1 MSNNLI
7 NYTEKSEFIEL
18 IVQVYKNFDLAKKTI
33 LFIEP
38 YGAVIS
44 LLKRGLEKKYNI
56 IILTANCD
64 FRVVPDE
71 ILNQATICINIDT
84 ANNNSV
90 LELAGKLQR
99 YMSIDA
105 VIPGFEYFVPIASR
119 VSSLLKVPGIDCK
132 QVLNLRRKDL
142 MRSALNKVGLNIPR
156 YYLIISLEDIN
167 EAVDYIGFPAI
178 CKPIDAAGSVHVKK
192 VENKKELF
200 EAANKVLNGNDV
212 LWGHKLSNSLLLEE
226 YIDGKEYSLEGI
238 VQDAVVVHF
247 STTEKFVSDQS
258 EFIEIGHIVNAPI
271 ERQLHTKIQNYI
283 EQVINVLGA
292 NHCPFHAEVR
302 LRKDGEPVL
311 MEIAARLAGDKIGD
325 LLCLSRDINYF
336 DYVYAAYLGIKL
348 PLVEMK
354 NNYAGIRFFYRPH
367 VDMFTTI
374 TGIDAAKLHPIE
386 DIAIYYKANVAIPEF
401 PKPLRRL
408 GHVIA
413 KGDDYN
419 QLSKVLHDIDSHI
432 HFNQQK

>member
-1 MSNNLI
+1 MSTNLI
-7 NYTEKSEFIEL
+7 DYTEQPEFIEL
-18 IVQVYKNFDLAKKTI
+18 IVQGYKNFDLTKKTV

-38 YGAVIS
+38 YGAVLS
-44 LLKRGLEKKYNI
+44 LLKRGLERKYNI
-56 IILTANCD
+56 IVLTANCD

-71 ILNQATICINIDT
+71 ILNQVTIGINIDT

-90 LELAGKLQR
+90 LELARKLQQ
-99 YMSIDA
+99 YMPIDA

-142 MRSALNKVGLNIPR
+142 MRTALNKAGLNSLR
-156 YYLIISLEDIN
+156 YYLITSLEDIN
-167 EAVDYIGFPAI
+167 EAVDYIGFPAV
-178 CKPIDAAGSVHVKK
+178 CKPTDAAGSVHVKK
-192 VENKKELF
+192 VENKKELL
-200 EAANKVLNGNDV
+200 EAANRILNGNDV

-238 VQDAVVVHF
+238 VQDGVVVHF

-271 ERQLHTKIQNYI
+271 DQQLHTKIQNYVD
-283 EQVINVLGA
+283 QVIKVLGA

-302 LRKDGEPVL
+302 LRRDGEPVL

-336 DYVYAAYLGIKL
+336 DYVYASYLGIKM

-354 NNYAGIRFFYRPH
+354 NNYAGIRFFYRSH
-367 VDMFTTI
+367 VDMFTTV
-374 TGIDAAKLHPIE
+374 TGMDAAKLQAIE
-386 DIAIYYKANVAIPEF
+386 DIAIYYKANMAIPAF

-413 KGDDYN
+413 KSDDYN
-419 QLSKVLHDIDSHI
+419 QLSKMLHDIDSDI
-432 HFNQQK
+432 HFN

>member
-1 MSNNLI
+1 MSIHLI
-7 NYTEKSEFIEL
+7 NYTTQPEFIQL
-18 IVQVYKNFDLAKKTI
+18 IVQGCKSFDLTQKTI

-38 YGAVIS
+38 YGAVLS

-56 IILTANCD
+56 IVLTANSD

-71 ILNQATICINIDT
+71 LLNQAGLNINIDT

-90 LELAGKLQR
+90 LELAGILQQH
-99 YMSIDA
+99 MSIDA
-105 VIPGFEYFVPIASR
+105 VIPGFEYFVPIASK
-119 VSSLLKVPGIDCK
+119 VSTLLKVSGIDCK
-132 QVLNLRRKDL
+132 HVLNLRRKDL
-142 MRSALNKVGLNIPR
+142 MRTALNKVGLNNPR
-156 YYLIISLEDIN
+156 YYLVTSLDDIH

-192 VENKKELF
+192 VKNKKELL
-200 EAANKVLNGNDV
+200 EAAHRILNGNDV

-238 VQDAVVVHF
+238 VQDSVVVHF

-258 EFIEIGHIVNAPI
+258 EFIEIGHIVNVPI
-271 ERQLHTKIQNYI
+271 EQQLHTKIQSYI
-283 EQVINVLGA
+283 EQVIKVLGA
-292 NHCPFHAEVR
+292 DNCPFHAEVR
-302 LRKDGEPVL
+302 LRRDGEPVL

-348 PLVEMK
+348 PLSEMK

-367 VDMFTTI
+367 TDRFTTV
-374 TGIDAAKLHPIE
+374 TGLDAAKLQAIE
-386 DIAIYYKANVAIPEF
+386 DIAIYYKENVAIPEF

-413 KGDDYN
+413 KSDEYHK
-419 QLSKVLHDIDSHI
+419 LSKMLHDIDADI
-432 HFNQQK
+432 HFN

>member
-1 MSNNLI
+1 MSTNLI
-7 NYTEKSEFIEL
+7 SYTEQPEFIEL
-18 IVQVYKNFDLAKKTI
+18 IVQEYKNFDLTKKTI

-56 IILTANCD
+56 IVLTAHCD

-71 ILNQATICINIDT
+71 LLNQVTMGINIDT

-90 LELAGKLQR
+90 LELAGKLQQ

-119 VSSLLKVPGIDCK
+119 VSTLLKVPGIDCK
-132 QVLNLRRKDL
+132 RVLNLRRKDL
-142 MRSALNKVGLNIPR
+142 MRTALNKAGLNIPR
-156 YYLIISLEDIN
+156 YYLITCPEDIN
-167 EAVDYIGFPAI
+167 KAIGYIGFPAI

-192 VENKKELF
+192 VENIKELLQ
-200 EAANKVLNGNDV
+200 AANRILKGNDV

-226 YIDGKEYSLEGI
+226 YIDGKEYSLEGV
-238 VQDAVVVHF
+238 VQDAAVIHF
-247 STTEKFVSDQS
+247 SITEKFVSDQS
-258 EFIEIGHIVNAPI
+258 EFIEIGHIVNVPMEPA
-271 ERQLHTKIQNYI
+271 LHTKIQNYI
-283 EQVINVLGA
+283 AQVIKILGA
-292 NHCPFHAEVR
+292 DNCPFHAEVR
-302 LRKDGEPVL
+302 LRNDGEPVL

-336 DYVYAAYLGIKL
+336 DYVYAVYLGIKL

-367 VDMFTTI
+367 VDMFTTV
-374 TGIDAAKLHPIE
+374 TGMDAAKLHSIE

-413 KGDDYN
+413 KSDDYN
-419 QLSKVLHDIDSHI
+419 KLSKMLNDIDSDI
-432 HFNQQK
+432 NFN

>member
-1 MSNNLI
+1 MSTHLI
-7 NYTEKSEFIEL
+7 NYTEQPESIEL
-18 IVQVYKNFDLAKKTI
+18 IVQRYKNFDQTKKTI

-38 YGAVIS
+38 YGAVLS
-44 LLKRGLEKKYNI
+44 LLKRGFEKKYNI
-56 IILTANCD
+56 IVLTAHCD

-71 ILNQATICINIDT
+71 ILNQTAMSINIDT
-84 ANNNSV
+84 ANNNSI
-90 LELAGKLQR
+90 LKLAGTLQQH
-99 YMSIDA
+99 MSIDA
-105 VIPGFEYFVPIASR
+105 VIPGFEYFVPIASK
-119 VSSLLKVPGIDCK
+119 VSALLKVPGIDCK
-132 QVLNLRRKDL
+132 HVLNLRRKDL
-142 MRSALNKVGLNIPR
+142 MRSALNKAGLNIPR
-156 YYLIISLEDIN
+156 YYLIKSPEDIN
-167 EAVDYIGFPAI
+167 EAIDYIGFPAI
-178 CKPIDAAGSVHVKK
+178 CKPIDAAGSVHVNKI
-192 VENKKELF
+192 ENKKELL
-200 EAANKVLNGNDV
+200 EAAHRILNGNDV

-238 VQDAVVVHF
+238 VQDTVVVHF

-271 ERQLHTKIQNYI
+271 ERQLHTKIQYYI
-283 EQVINVLGA
+283 EQVIKVLGA

-302 LRKDGEPVL
+302 LRRDGEPVL

-348 PLVEMK
+348 PLAEMK

-367 VDMFTTI
+367 VDMYTTVVGMD
-374 TGIDAAKLHPIE
+374 TVKLQAIE
-386 DIAIYYKANVAIPEF
+386 DVAIYYKANVTIPEF

-413 KGDDYN
+413 KSDDYN
-419 QLSKVLHDIDSHI
+419 KLSKMLHDIDSDI
-432 HFNQQK
+432 HFN

>member
-1 MSNNLI
+1 MSTHLI
-7 NYTEKSEFIEL
+7 NYTEQPEFIEL
-18 IVQVYKNFDLAKKTI
+18 IVQAYKNFDLTKKTI

-56 IILTANCD
+56 IVLTANCD
-64 FRVVPDE
+64 FRVVPDD
-71 ILNQATICINIDT
+71 ILNQATMGINIDT

-90 LELAGKLQR
+90 LELVGKLQQ
-99 YMSIDA
+99 YISIDA
-105 VIPGFEYFVPIASR
+105 VIPGFEYFVPIASK
-119 VSSLLKVPGIDCK
+119 VSTLLKVPGIDCK
-132 QVLNLRRKDL
+132 KVLNLRRKDL
-142 MRSALNKVGLNIPR
+142 MRTALDKADLNSLR
-156 YYLIISLEDIN
+156 YYLMTSLEDIN

-192 VENKKELF
+192 VENKKELL
-200 EAANKVLNGNDV
+200 EAANRILNGNDV

-238 VQDAVVVHF
+238 VQDAAVVHF

-271 ERQLHTKIQNYI
+271 ERQLHIKIQNYI
-283 EQVINVLGA
+283 EQVIKVLGA
-292 NHCPFHAEVR
+292 DNCPFHAEVR
-302 LRKDGEPVL
+302 LRNDGEPVL

-348 PLVEMK
+348 PLAEMK

-367 VDMFTTI
+367 VDMFTTV
-374 TGIDAAKLHPIE
+374 TGMDAAKLHAIE
-386 DIAIYYKANVAIPEF
+386 DIAIYYKANVSIPAF

-413 KGDDYN
+413 KSDDYN
-419 QLSKVLHDIDSHI
+419 KLSKMLHDIDSDI
-432 HFNQQK
+432 HFN

>member
-1 MSNNLI
+1 MSTHLI
-7 NYTEKSEFIEL
+7 NYTEKPEFIEL
-18 IVQVYKNFDLAKKTI
+18 IVQEYKNFDLTKKTI
-33 LFIEP
+33 FFIEP
-38 YGAVIS
+38 YGAVLS
-44 LLKRGLEKKYNI
+44 MLKRGLEKKYNI
-56 IILTANCD
+56 IVLTANCD

-71 ILNQATICINIDT
+71 ILNQATMGINIDT
-84 ANNNSV
+84 ANNNNV
-90 LELAGKLQR
+90 LELVGKLQQ
-99 YMSIDA
+99 YISIDA
-105 VIPGFEYFVPIASR
+105 VIPGFEYFVPIASK
-119 VSSLLKVPGIDCK
+119 VSTLLKVPGIDCK

-142 MRSALNKVGLNIPR
+142 MRTALNKAGLNIPR
-156 YYLIISLEDIN
+156 YYLITSLEDIN

-192 VENKKELF
+192 VENKKELL
-200 EAANKVLNGNDV
+200 EAANRILNGNDV

-226 YIDGKEYSLEGI
+226 YIEGKEYSLEGI
-238 VQDAVVVHF
+238 VQDGVVVHF

-258 EFIEIGHIVNAPI
+258 EFIEIGHIVNAPMDQ
-271 ERQLHTKIQNYI
+271 QLHTKIQNYI
-283 EQVINVLGA
+283 EQVIKVLGA

-302 LRKDGEPVL
+302 LRRDGEPVL

-348 PLVEMK
+348 PLAEMK

-367 VDMFTTI
+367 VDMFTTV
-374 TGIDAAKLHPIE
+374 TGMDAAKFQAIE
-386 DIAIYYKANVAIPEF
+386 DIAIYYKAHEAIPEF

-413 KGDDYN
+413 KSDDYN
-419 QLSKVLHDIDSHI
+419 KLSKMLHDIDSDI
-432 HFNQQK
+432 HFN

>member
-1 MSNNLI
+1 MSTHLI
-7 NYTEKSEFIEL
+7 NYTEKPEFIEL
-18 IVQVYKNFDLAKKTI
+18 IVQEYKNFDLTKKTI
-33 LFIEP
+33 FFIEP
-38 YGAVIS
+38 YGAVLS
-44 LLKRGLEKKYNI
+44 MLKRGLEKKYNI
-56 IILTANCD
+56 IVLTANCD

-71 ILNQATICINIDT
+71 ILNQATMGINIDT
-84 ANNNSV
+84 ANNNNV
-90 LELAGKLQR
+90 LELVGKLQQ
-99 YMSIDA
+99 YISIDA
-105 VIPGFEYFVPIASR
+105 VIPGFEYFVPIASK
-119 VSSLLKVPGIDCK
+119 VSTLLKVPGIDCK

-142 MRSALNKVGLNIPR
+142 MRTALNKAGLNIPR
-156 YYLIISLEDIN
+156 YYLITSLEDIN

-192 VENKKELF
+192 VENKKELL
-200 EAANKVLNGNDV
+200 EVANRILNGNDV

-226 YIDGKEYSLEGI
+226 YIEGKEYSLEGI
-238 VQDAVVVHF
+238 VQDGVVVHF

-271 ERQLHTKIQNYI
+271 DQQLHTKIQNYI
-283 EQVINVLGA
+283 EQVIKVLGA

-302 LRKDGEPVL
+302 LRRDGEPVL

-348 PLVEMK
+348 PLAEMK

-367 VDMFTTI
+367 VDMFTTV
-374 TGIDAAKLHPIE
+374 TGMDAAKLQAIE
-386 DIAIYYKANVAIPEF
+386 DIAIYYKAHETIPEF

-413 KGDDYN
+413 KSDDYN
-419 QLSKVLHDIDSHI
+419 KLSKMLHDIDSDI
-432 HFNQQK
+432 HFN